1 MANLEEQLEACKK
14 ELETYRRK
22 TAIIEHALT
31 ASAGAY
37 YCINITKDIVPGTMY
52 QVIDGMEYSINEK
65 TGLPENC
72 RFTDVAEYWGKGLP
86 VAEQAAFFDFFS
98 ISNFKKCYENG
109 DDHISYKYW
118 TKNALGEPML
128 AEQHIVMYRDECDG
142 DLMAVSYVLDLTAA
156 HNLRSKDAALEL
168 AEAAN
173 RSKTV
178 FLNNISHDIRTPMNA
193 IIGFTTLAAAHMKD
207 TPVLENYL
215 KKIMI
220 SSNHLLS
227 LINDVLDMSRIESG
241 RMKIEENPN
250 SLSVIMHDLR
260 NILQADINAKRLN
273 FLIDTVDVVNE
284 RIICDKLRLNQVLIN
299 CASNAIK
306 FTAPG
311 GTVGI
316 KVIQKGSADENG
328 YAAFN
333 FIISDTGI
341 GMSQDF
347 ADHIFE
353 PFSRE
358 ETSTVSGIPGTGL
371 GMAITKN
378 IVDLMGGRISVK
390 SEPGKGSEFTVA
402 LRFRICGES
411 EKSADLKMLKGLR
424 ALVADDNMDTC
435 TSVCRMLERI
445 GLEPEWTLSGK
456 EAVYRT
462 KYAYEGGKS
471 FNIFII
477 DWLMP
482 DMNGVEVV
490 RRIRNEIGDETPIII
505 LSAYDWSE
513 IEEEAIEAGVTAF
526 CSKPIFQSELLEII
540 TKYYS
545 DDKEKEDKKN
555 EVISTVS
562 DLAGKKILLAE
573 DNELNQEIAAAI
585 LEEAGFSVDIVSDGD
600 EAVEKIRCAEE
611 GQYDVVLMDVQMPNM
626 DGYTATREIR
636 ALDGPMAS
644 VPIVAM
650 TANAFDDD
658 RTNAKNAGM
667 NGYVAKPINT
677 PVLMKTLTDILK

>member
-1 MANLEEQLEACKK
+1 
-14 ELETYRRK
+14 
-22 TAIIEHALT
+22 
-31 ASAGAY
+31 
-37 YCINITKDIVPGTMY
+37 
-52 QVIDGMEYSINEK
+52 
-65 TGLPENC
+65 
-72 RFTDVAEYWGKGLP
+72 
-86 VAEQAAFFDFFS
+86 
-98 ISNFKKCYENG
+98 
-109 DDHISYKYW
+109 
-118 TKNALGEPML
+118 
-128 AEQHIVMYRDECDG
+128 
-142 DLMAVSYVLDLTAA
+142 
-156 HNLRSKDAALEL
+156 
-168 AEAAN
+168 
-173 RSKTV
+173 
-178 FLNNISHDIRTPMNA
+178 
-193 IIGFTTLAAAHMKD
+193 
-207 TPVLENYL
+207 
-215 KKIMI
+215 
-220 SSNHLLS
+220 
-227 LINDVLDMSRIESG
+227 
-241 RMKIEENPN
+241 MKIEENPN

-390 SEPGKGSEFTVA
+390 SEPGKGSEFTVV

-411 EKSADLKMLKGLR
+411 EKSADLKILKGLR

-471 FNIFII
+471 FNIFMI

-526 CSKPIFQSELLEII
+526 CSKPIFQS
-540 TKYYS
+540 
-545 DDKEKEDKKN
+545 
-555 EVISTVS
+555 
-562 DLAGKKILLAE
+562 
-573 DNELNQEIAAAI
+573 
-585 LEEAGFSVDIVSDGD
+585 
-600 EAVEKIRCAEE
+600 
-611 GQYDVVLMDVQMPNM
+611 
-626 DGYTATREIR
+626 
-636 ALDGPMAS
+636 
-644 VPIVAM
+644 
-650 TANAFDDD
+650 
-658 RTNAKNAGM
+658 
-667 NGYVAKPINT
+667 
-677 PVLMKTLTDILK
+677 